1 IAKILA
7 PSGFGRRELQVGIE
21 HEFVEERGIT
31 ATLRGEMRVLVKTLA
46 LVRETRDERINEH
59 VGRAG
64 VESKHLLRFAG
75 TRKNCNVGYAPEIQR
90 DAAEFRV
97 AVKKIVHIRDERC
110 ALAAESNV
118 RGTKIAYGCDARAR
132 GDNRRLSDLQSRRSW
147 RSKIGSRSALMENRL
162 AMTADNRHA
171 LWRDAKFTAS
181 GKGGVGKDFSQ
192 PKIQLTEISG
202 GDGVL
207 FRHTQNFL
215 AKP

>member
-1 IAKILA
+1 MTKILA
-7 PSGFGRRELQVGIE
+7 PGGFGRRELQVGIK

-46 LVRETRDERINEH
+46 TVREMRDERINEH

-64 VESKHLLRFAG
+64 VESKHLLRLAG
-75 TRKNCNVGYAPEIQR
+75 TRKNRNVGYAPEIQR

-97 AVKKIVHIRDERC
+97 AVEKIVHIRDERC
-110 ALAAESNV
+110 ALTAESNV
-118 RGTKIAYGCDARAR
+118 CEAKIADGTDARAC
-132 GDNRRLSDLQSRRSW
+132 SDDRWLTNLQRRRSW
-147 RSKIGSRSALMENRL
+147 RSKIESRPALMENRL

-207 FRHTQNFL
+207 FRHTQN
-215 AKP
+215 